1 MNSEIERTVSI
12 EEACAI
18 LHCGRTTIYNRIK
31 SDPEFPTPMKT
42 ARTPFWYARELNAY
56 VAACASRRVPPA
68 PAYAVERA
76 VATEQVPT

>member
-42 ARTPFWYARELNAY
+42 ARTPFWYARELHDY
-56 VAACASRRVPPA
+56 VASRRVSG
-68 PAYAVERA
+68 YAAERA
-76 VATEQVPT
+76 VATEQVPA